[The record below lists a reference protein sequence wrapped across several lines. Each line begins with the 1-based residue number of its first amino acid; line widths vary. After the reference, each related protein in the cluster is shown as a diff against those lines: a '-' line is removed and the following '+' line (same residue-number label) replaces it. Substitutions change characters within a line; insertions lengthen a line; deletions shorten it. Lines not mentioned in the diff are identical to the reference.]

1 MERCA
6 SRHVRAVS
14 LGHPSHRSITMRRR
28 SLIIIS
34 AALLVGCISERAAAP
49 AADSAGGYSLHQEQ
63 EQRPRLAAAQRP
75 AAAAFSEVTVTE
87 VPDLPA
93 PTLPEMP
100 SNMLIRTAT
109 ASIEVDSLEIAV
121 AQVRQL
127 AAQFGGYVA
136 NSGVETGKKRLRNA
150 TLEVKIPVTRF
161 DDALSGLTPIGRVE
175 SVNVSAED
183 VGEEYVDVDARM
195 ENARRLERRLIDLL
209 GTRAG
214 KLKDVLAVETELA
227 RVREEIERYEGRMRY
242 LKAHTV
248 MSTISVTVH
257 EPIPVVGSAGH
268 SVMGEAFTQS
278 WRNFVVLV
286 SLAGQ
291 SLGGV
296 LPLGLIA
303 GMGWIAK
310 RRWRGATQTGGQPG
324 NFVPCLRP

>member
-1 MERCA
+1 
-6 SRHVRAVS
+6 
-14 LGHPSHRSITMRRR
+14 MRRR
-28 SLIIIS
+28 SLIMLS
-34 AALLVGCISERAAAP
+34 AALLIGCTTGAEAPAVDTGGYALYSHQEEQQQNRVAAARRRAP
-49 AADSAGGYSLHQEQ
+49 AAL
-63 EQRPRLAAAQRP
+63 
-75 AAAAFSEVTVTE
+75 SEVVVTA
-87 VPDLPA
+87 VPELPI
-93 PTLPEMP
+93 PTPIDVP

-121 AQVRQL
+121 AQVKQL
-127 AAQFGGYVA
+127 AAQFGGFVA

-248 MSTISVTVH
+248 TSTISVTVH
-257 EPIPVVGSAGH
+257 ESIPVVGSAGH

-286 SLAGQ
+286 SLAVQ
-291 SLGGV
+291 SLGVV

-303 GMGWIAK
+303 VMAWIAT
-310 RRWRGATQTGGQPG
+310 RRWRVARQPAAEQ
-324 NFVPCLRP
+324 

>member
-1 MERCA
+1 MRSLLVVVLAATLLGCRERQQATARADA
-6 SRHVRAVS
+6 SAAS
-14 LGHPSHRSITMRRR
+14 GLLERRR
-28 SLIIIS
+28 IGYDKNGRPTPV
-34 AALLVGCISERAAAP
+34 AL
-49 AADSAGGYSLHQEQ
+49 
-63 EQRPRLAAAQRP
+63 
-75 AAAAFSEVTVTE
+75 SEVVVTGVHE
-87 VPDLPA
+87 LPV

-161 DDALSGLTPIGRVE
+161 DDALSGLTPIGKVE

-209 GTRAG
+209 GTRTG

-242 LKAHTV
+242 LKAHTAT
-248 MSTISVTVH
+248 STISVTVH

-268 SVMGEAFTQS
+268 SVMGDAFAQS

-291 SLGGV
+291 SLGV
-296 LPLGLIA
+296 ALPLGLLAATAWIVTRRGRPGPQPAA
-303 GMGWIAK
+303 G
-310 RRWRGATQTGGQPG
+310 
-324 NFVPCLRP
+324 